1 MKKLPLLKLSH
12 FIVMSSFLQFGLI
25 FLMGS
30 FAVAHPTA
38 KGQEILEKKITFNLT
53 NSSFKEVLT
62 EIEQG
67 ARIKFSYNS
76 RLSEMNK
83 KISIQAQNESVSSV
97 LD

>member
-1 MKKLPLLKLSH
+1 
-12 FIVMSSFLQFGLI
+12 
-25 FLMGS
+25 MGS